1 MANQELKLNK
11 AVFGKVSYPQI
22 VDTEFKQL
30 VQPNEVT
37 PDLEPLTVTQ
47 FFEEYNRL
55 FFDIPQSGEVGS
67 HTELVTRSSSYV
79 GITNQSP
86 EMQALIDEIS
96 DLQNKIFLALNI
108 NQQGRFAM
116 VIELILVVKYEVRGF
131 ARIKNQYHT
140 IFRCD
145 STVL

>member
-1 MANQELKLNK
+1 MANQEEVGNK

-22 VDTEFKQL
+22 VDTEFRQL

-55 FFDIPQSGEVGS
+55 FFDIPQSGEIGS

-96 DLQNKIFLALNI
+96 DLRIQLLSAQQEVI
-108 NQQGRFAM
+108 N
-116 VIELILVVKYEVRGF
+116 L
-131 ARIKNQYHT
+131 
-140 IFRCD
+140 
-145 STVL
+145 STTV

>member
-30 VQPNEVT
+30 VQPEEVT
-37 PDLEPLTVTQ
+37 PDLEPLTVAQ

-55 FFDIPQSGEVGS
+55 FFDIPQNGEISS
-67 HTELVTRSSSYV
+67 HRELVTRSSSYV
-79 GITNQSP
+79 GMTDQSA

-96 DLQNKIFLALNI
+96 NLRIQLLSAQQEVI
-108 NQQGRFAM
+108 NM
-116 VIELILVVKYEVRGF
+116 SS
-131 ARIKNQYHT
+131 T
-140 IFRCD
+140 I
-145 STVL
+145 

>member
-22 VDTEFKQL
+22 VDTEFRQL

-37 PDLEPLTVTQ
+37 PDLEPITVIQ

-55 FFDIPQSGEVGS
+55 FFDIPQNGEVGS
-67 HTELVTRSSSYV
+67 HRELVTRSSSYV
-79 GITNQSP
+79 GMTDQSG

-96 DLQNKIFLALNI
+96 ELRIQLLTA
-108 NQQGRFAM
+108 QQ
-116 VIELILVVKYEVRGF
+116 EVVNLSSQV
-131 ARIKNQYHT
+131 
-140 IFRCD
+140 
-145 STVL
+145 